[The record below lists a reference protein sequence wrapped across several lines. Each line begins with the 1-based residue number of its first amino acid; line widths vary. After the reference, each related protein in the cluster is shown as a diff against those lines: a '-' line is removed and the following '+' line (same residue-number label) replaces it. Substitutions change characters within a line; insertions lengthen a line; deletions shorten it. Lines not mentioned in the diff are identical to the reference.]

1 LPTQSSY
8 DGYDLEP
15 AYKLAREQLAE
26 IEDIEQL
33 CIKSG
38 AGYLVTA
45 SQKGIAIEY
54 LNQSYRIGMPNIEI
68 LPMDSQEEISIRDK
82 VLILHYLLSAKGTP
96 ISNKLIAFKELSGG
110 GNYFRTFSKRA
121 IEPLVEH
128 FGEQPHMLIDTADK
142 LGGHMVAYGDV
153 AVTVNAFSRVP
164 ITIVLWQGDEEFP
177 AQGDILFD
185 AAISDYLST
194 YDITVLCESITWKLI
209 KFSRERGAIV
219 DATLPVALPF
229 EMHQA
234 NKEER

>member
-1 LPTQSSY
+1 LPAQSSY

-26 IEDIEQL
+26 IENIEQL
-33 CIKSG
+33 CLKSG
-38 AGYLVTA
+38 ARYLVKG
-45 SQKGIAIEY
+45 SQQEIAIDY
-54 LNQSYRIGMPNIEI
+54 LNQSYRIAMPNIGI
-68 LPMDSQEEISIRDK
+68 LLTDSQDEVSIRDK

-96 ISNKLIAFKELSGG
+96 ITNKLITFKELPGG

-128 FGEQPHMLIDTADK
+128 FGEQPHGLIDTTGK

-185 AAISDYLST
+185 AAVSDYLST
-194 YDITVLCESITWKLI
+194 YDVTVLCESIIWKLV
-209 KFSRERGAIV
+209 KFSREGRASG
-219 DATLPVALPF
+219 
-229 EMHQA
+229 Q
-234 NKEER
+234 

>member
-1 LPTQSSY
+1 LPTESYY
-8 DGYDLEP
+8 DGYDLDP

-33 CIKSG
+33 CLKSG
-38 AGYLVTA
+38 ARYLVTG

-54 LNQSYRIGMPNIEI
+54 LNQSYRVTMPNTEI
-68 LPMDSQEEISIRDK
+68 LLTDSQEEVSIRDK

-96 ISNKLIAFKELSGG
+96 IANKLIAFKELSGG
-110 GNYFRTFSKRA
+110 SNYSGTFSKRA

-128 FGEQPHMLIDTADK
+128 FGEQPHLLIDTAGK
-142 LGGHMVAYGDV
+142 LGGHTAAYGDV

-177 AQGDILFD
+177 PKGDILFD

-194 YDITVLCESITWKLI
+194 YDITVLCESIIWKLV
-209 KFSRERGAIV
+209 KFSREGCASV
-219 DATLPVALPF
+219 
-229 EMHQA
+229 Q
-234 NKEER
+234 

>member
-1 LPTQSSY
+1 MPAKSSY

-26 IEDIEQL
+26 IEDTEQL
-33 CIKSG
+33 CLKSG
-38 AGYLVTA
+38 ARCLGTG
-45 SQKGIAIEY
+45 SQQEIAIEY
-54 LNQSYRIGMPNIEI
+54 LNRLYRITMPNIEV
-68 LPMDSQEEISIRDK
+68 LLADSQEEVSVRDR

-96 ISNKLIAFKELSGG
+96 ITNKLIAFKELPGG

-128 FGEQPHMLIDTADK
+128 FGEQPHVLIDIAGK
-142 LGGHMVAYGDV
+142 LGAHTVAYGDV
-153 AVTVNAFSRVP
+153 AVTVNAFNRVP

-194 YDITVLCESITWKLI
+194 YDVTVLCESIIWKLV
-209 KFSRERGAIV
+209 KFSREGRVSG
-219 DATLPVALPF
+219 
-229 EMHQA
+229 Q
-234 NKEER
+234 

>member
-1 LPTQSSY
+1 MPTESYY

-33 CIKSG
+33 CIKSN
-38 AGYLVTA
+38 AGYLVTG
-45 SQKGIAIEY
+45 SQKEIAIEY
-54 LNQSYRIGMPNIEI
+54 LNQLYRITMPNVEV
-68 LPMDSQEEISIRDK
+68 LLANSKEEVPIRDR

-96 ISNKLIAFKELSGG
+96 ITNKLIAFKELPGG
-110 GNYFRTFSKRA
+110 GNYSRTFSKRA

-128 FGEQPHMLIDTADK
+128 FGEQPHVLIDIAGK
-142 LGGHMVAYGDV
+142 LGAHTVAYGDV
-153 AVTVNAFSRVP
+153 AVTVNAFNRVP

-194 YDITVLCESITWKLI
+194 YDVTVLCESIIWKLV
-209 KFSRERGAIV
+209 KFS
-219 DATLPVALPF
+219 
-229 EMHQA
+229 
-234 NKEER
+234 KEGRASGQ

>member
-1 LPTQSSY
+1 LPTESYY

-26 IEDIEQL
+26 VEDIEQL
-33 CIKSG
+33 CLKSG
-38 AGYLVTA
+38 AGYLVTG
-45 SQKGIAIEY
+45 SQKEIAIEY
-54 LNQSYRIGMPNIEI
+54 LNQLYRVTMPNVEV
-68 LPMDSQEEISIRDK
+68 LLANSQEEIPIRDR

-96 ISNKLIAFKELSGG
+96 IANKLIAFKELPGG

-128 FGEQPHMLIDTADK
+128 FGEQPYGLVDTADK
-142 LGGHMVAYGDV
+142 LGGHTVTYGDV
-153 AVTVNAFSRVP
+153 AVTVNAFSHVP

-194 YDITVLCESITWKLI
+194 YDVTVLCESIIWKLV
-209 KFSRERGAIV
+209 KFSREGRASG
-219 DATLPVALPF
+219 
-229 EMHQA
+229 Q
-234 NKEER
+234 